1 MRLLLDTH
9 ALLWFLLGDDHL
21 PVMTRILIADADQ
34 AFASSASAWEIATKV
49 RIGRLPE
56 AAPLIDRYAATVE
69 ALAIT
74 TLDVTT
80 LHALHAGS
88 YNLAHGDPFDR
99 LLAAQAELEGL
110 ILITKDK
117 AFADFPCATRW

>member
-9 ALLWFLLGDDHL
+9 ALLWFLFGDDRL
-21 PVMTRILIADADQ
+21 PLVTRVLIADSDR

-49 RIGRLPE
+49 RLGKMPE
-56 AAPLIDRYAATVE
+56 AAPLIDRYADAVE

-74 TLDVTT
+74 ALDVTT
-80 LHALHAGS
+80 TQALRAGS
-88 YNLAHGDPFDR
+88 YMAAHGDPFDR

-110 ILITKDK
+110 VLITKDK
-117 AFADFPCATRW
+117 AFAAFPCATRW